1 MSAQKIFHLAS
12 FLRFLSQRF
21 YEDRCLQ
28 IAASLTYTTLLSLV
42 PLIVIALTVISAF
55 PVFSSLMVQLKAFI
69 LANLVP
75 GAASKIITVY
85 LPQFSE
91 KAGRLTAL
99 GTALFGVTAFILM
112 LTIDHAFNMIWRVR
126 RPRPLLQRFLIY
138 WAALTLGPLV
148 IGGSLSLTYYMVSL
162 SLGVVAKIPAL
173 GEFVLKLV
181 PVVLAISTFALLYR
195 IVPNRYVPVKHAV
208 IGGLVAGVG
217 LEVVNKIFTAYIVKF
232 STYTLVYGAFASLP
246 LFLLWVYSSWLAVVA
261 GALVAASLSHWRGGA
276 WQIEK
281 TPGRLFY
288 DVLRILRA
296 LYAAQQAGEA
306 VRLQELRG
314 EVRLGLEEIED
325 VLERLSAANWTHRVA
340 GNAWA
345 LSRSPADIRI
355 ADVFRQFVFK
365 PEDVP
370 LEAVIDDRLAE
381 LVRNTAIHLD
391 EVMAG
396 SLQELYAAR

>member
-1 MSAQKIFHLAS
+1 MSKRFFDLIG

-21 YEDRCLQ
+21 FADRCLQ

-55 PVFSSLMVQLKAFI
+55 PVFSSLMVQIKIFI

-75 GAASKIITVY
+75 GSASKIITVY
-85 LPQFSE
+85 LPQFFE

-99 GTALFGVTAFILM
+99 GTALLGVTAFMLM

-148 IGGSLSLTYYMVSL
+148 VGGSLSLTSYMVSL
-162 SLGVVAKIPAL
+162 SLGAVTKIPAI
-173 GEFVLKLV
+173 GEFLLKLV
-181 PVVLAISTFALLYR
+181 PVLLAIFTFALLYR

-217 LEVVNKIFTAYIVKF
+217 LEAMNKIFTAYIVKF

-246 LFLLWVYSSWLAVVA
+246 LFLLWVYFSWLAVVT

-288 DVLRILRA
+288 EVLRILRA
-296 LYAAQQAGEA
+296 LYVAQQAGEA
-306 VRLQELRG
+306 VRLRQLRD
-314 EVRLGLEEIED
+314 EARLGLEEIED
-325 VLERLSAANWTHRVA
+325 VLERLSAASWVHRVA

-355 ADVFRQFVFK
+355 ADVYRQFVFK

-370 LEAVIDDRLAE
+370 LEDAMDERLAE
-381 LVRNTAIHLD
+381 VVGNTAIHLD
-391 EVMAG
+391 DAMAG
-396 SLQELYAAR
+396 SLQELFRRS

>member
-1 MSAQKIFHLAS
+1 MPAKKILHLAS

-55 PVFSSLMVQLKAFI
+55 PVFSSLMVQLKVFI
-69 LANLVP
+69 LTNLVP

-99 GTALFGVTAFILM
+99 GTALFGVTAFMLM

-181 PVVLAISTFALLYR
+181 PVALAIFTFALLYR
-195 IVPNRYVPVKHAV
+195 IVPNRYVPVKHAA

-288 DVLRILRA
+288 EVLRILHA
-296 LYAAQQAGEA
+296 LYRAQQAGEA
-306 VRLQELRG
+306 VRLQELRD
-314 EVRLGLEEIED
+314 EARLGLEEIED
-325 VLERLSAANWTHRVA
+325 VLERLSAASWAHRVA

-370 LEAVIDDRLAE
+370 AEGELDKRLAV
-381 LVRNTAIHLD
+381 LLKDTSARLD
-391 EVMAG
+391 EAMAG
-396 SLQELYAAR
+396 SLRELYLTR

>member
-296 LYAAQQAGEA
+296 LHAAQQAGEA

-325 VLERLSAANWTHRVA
+325 VLERLSAANWAHRVA

>member
-1 MSAQKIFHLAS
+1 MPAKKIFHLAS

-181 PVVLAISTFALLYR
+181 PVALAIFTFALLYR

-296 LYAAQQAGEA
+296 LHAAQQAGEA

-325 VLERLSAANWTHRVA
+325 VLERLSAANWAHRVA